1 MEPQNTSAPA
11 ARRRQRPARRRLVSL
26 GAATVL
32 ALGGAGLVAPP
43 SAQADEARQGA
54 PASYTVAQGDYQ
66 RGPDPTEE
74 SIEAVR
80 GPYEIASQRVSS
92 IGQNFGGGTIWY
104 PTTTEDGTF
113 GVVAICPGFTAS
125 ENSIAWLGPR
135 IASQGFVVITMD
147 TETRLDQPGSRGDQL
162 LAALDYVTQR
172 SSVRDRVD
180 PDRQAVMG
188 HSMGGGGVLEA
199 AKDRPSLKAGIP
211 MTPWNLDKT
220 WGEITTPMYII
231 GAEWDTIAPVATH
244 AIPFYNSLPS
254 STDRAYMELDNATHF
269 APNVSNT
276 TIAKYSI
283 SWLKRFVDEDERYE
297 QFLCPLPDDREIS
310 DMRGNCP
317 H

>member
-1 MEPQNTSAPA
+1 MEPQHTTAPT
-11 ARRRQRPARRRLVSL
+11 RRGRRQRTRRLVSL

-32 ALGGAGLVAPP
+32 ALGGGSLVALP
-43 SAQADEARQGA
+43 SAQAGEAP
-54 PASYTVAQGDYQ
+54 PATTAQDTTVANDFQ
-66 RGPDPTEE
+66 RGPDPTED

-80 GPYEIASQRVSS
+80 GHYDVATERVRS
-92 IGQNFGGGTIWY
+92 IGQDFGGGTIHY

-125 ENSIAWLGPR
+125 ENSIEWLGPR

-162 LAALDYVTQR
+162 LAALDYVIER
-172 SSVRDRVD
+172 SDVKDRVD
-180 PDRQAVMG
+180 GDRQAVMG

-211 MTPWNLDKT
+211 MTPWNLDKS

-231 GAEWDTIAPVATH
+231 GAEADTIASVRTH
-244 AIPFYNSLPS
+244 AIPFYESLPS

-269 APNVSNT
+269 APNISNT